1 MDFFRAKLVTI
12 VLAFGL
18 IAGGLIG
25 ALLYFQL
32 PDYYPSWFEGILL
45 FFLVLESAVVAYVEA
60 QSLKV
65 TQRQL
70 LNTYMLTKIIKI
82 FASII
87 FVGVYALVIKE
98 GIKNFILIFILF
110 YLLYLF
116 VETLIFTRIEKRL
129 KEKKQ

>member
-12 VLAFGL
+12 ILAFGL
-18 IAGGLIG
+18 IVGGLIG

-32 PDYYPSWFEGILL
+32 PDYYPNWFEGILL
-45 FFLVLESAVVAYVEA
+45 FFLVLESSVVAYVEA
-60 QSLKV
+60 QSRKA

-70 LNTYMLTKIIKI
+70 LNTYMLTKIVKI

-87 FVGVYALVIKE
+87 FVGIYALVIKE
-98 GIKNFILIFILF
+98 GIKNFILIFMLF